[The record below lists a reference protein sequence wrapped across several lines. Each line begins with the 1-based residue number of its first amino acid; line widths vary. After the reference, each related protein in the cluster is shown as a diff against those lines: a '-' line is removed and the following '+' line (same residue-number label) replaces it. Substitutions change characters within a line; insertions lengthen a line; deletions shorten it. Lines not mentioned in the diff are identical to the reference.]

1 MFGKIYQSVEE
12 LIVWDWS
19 QYEPYFND
27 LAGRSLSPANVDP
40 WMEDWTNVY
49 YCLGEQFA
57 RLQVATSANIADTA
71 AEQRFIAFIDAVY
84 PQAEA
89 ALQTLKQ
96 KLLDSGL
103 QPAGFEIPLRNMRA
117 EADLFRS
124 ENLPLRTEEVK
135 LSKRYDE
142 IVGAQTVQWEGQELT
157 PSQLT
162 PIYQDPDR
170 HVRETAWRTAF
181 DRHLVDRD
189 AINEL
194 WQQLLAVRLKIAH
207 NAGKPDYRAYRW
219 QDMLRFDYTPADC
232 RSFQNAIEQVVVP
245 AALRVYERR
254 RQRLGVSRL
263 RPWDLEV
270 DPFNQPPLRPFKD
283 AAELKSKVSAM
294 FHKVDV
300 QLGAHFDTMVK
311 ENLLDLDN
319 RKNKAPGGFCTT
331 FSASDRPFIFM
342 NSVGMQDDVR
352 TLLHESGHAFHV
364 FESAG
369 LPFAQQR
376 VVPMEFAEVAS
387 MSMEL
392 LASPYLTAD
401 QGGFYTPA
409 DARRALVEQLEGMI
423 TFWPYMAV
431 VDAFQHWVYENPTI
445 AADTGQCDATWNKLW
460 DRFMPGVDWSGL
472 EDLKVTGWQRKLHIL
487 TDPFYYVE
495 YGLASLGAAQVWRNS
510 LDNQAAA
517 VASYRQALA
526 LGGTQT
532 LPQLYQAAGARLAF
546 DSEILY
552 DVITLIEDF
561 LDKDLSEK

>member
-1 MFGKIYQSVEE
+1 MFGHIYKTVEE
-12 LIVWDWS
+12 LLDWDWPR
-19 QYEPYFND
+19 YEPYFND
-27 LAGRSLSPANVDP
+27 LAGRSLSPTNVDG

-49 YCLGEQFA
+49 FCLGEQYA
-57 RLQVATSANIADTA
+57 RLQVATAANVIDSSAR
-71 AEQRFIAFIDAVY
+71 QRFNAFVDAVY

-96 KLLDSGL
+96 KLLASGL
-103 QPAGFEIPLRNMRA
+103 VPAGFEIPLRNMRA
-117 EADLFRS
+117 ETDLFRS
-124 ENLPLRTEEVK
+124 ENLPLLTDEVK

-142 IVGAQTVQWEGQELT
+142 IVGAQTVQWEGQEMT

-162 PIYQDPDR
+162 PVYQDPDR
-170 HVRETAWRTAF
+170 HVREQAWQTSHARQLA
-181 DRHLVDRD
+181 DRG
-189 AINEL
+189 AINDL

-219 QDMLRFDYTPADC
+219 QQMLRFDYTPADC
-232 RSFQNAIEQVVVP
+232 HSFHNAIEQVVVP

-254 RQRLGVSRL
+254 RHRLGVSSL

-270 DPFNQPPLRPFKD
+270 DPLNRPPLRPFKD
-283 AAELKSKVSAM
+283 EAELKNKVSAI
-294 FHKVDV
+294 FHKVDE
-300 QLGAHFDTMVK
+300 QLGAEFDIMVR

-342 NSVGMQDDVR
+342 NSVGIQEDVR

-364 FESAG
+364 FESTG
-369 LPFAQQR
+369 LPYAQQR

-392 LASPYLTAD
+392 LASPYLAVE
-401 QGGFYTPA
+401 QGGFYSQA

-431 VDAFQHWVYENPTI
+431 VDAFQHWVYENPDK
-445 AADTGQCDATWNKLW
+445 ASNPGQCDAAWNKLW

-472 EDLKVTGWQRKLHIL
+472 EDHKVTGWQRKLHIF

-495 YGLASLGAAQVWRNS
+495 YGLAYLGAAQVWRNS

-526 LGGTQT
+526 LGGTLT
-532 LPQLYQAAGARLAF
+532 LPKLYQAAGARLAF
-546 DSEILY
+546 DAEILY
-552 DVITLIEDF
+552 DAITLIEPF
-561 LDKDLSEK
+561 LDEK

>member
-1 MFGKIYQSVEE
+1 MFWNMVKSVEE
-12 LIVWDWS
+12 LLDWDWS
-19 QYEPYFND
+19 RYEPYFND
-27 LAGRSLSPANVDP
+27 LAGRSLSAANVDG
-40 WMEDWTNVY
+40 WLEDWTKVD

-57 RLQVATSANIADTA
+57 RLQVTTAANIADPIA
-71 AEQRFIAFIDAVY
+71 SKRFNTFVDGVY

-96 KLLDSGL
+96 KLLASGL

-124 ENLPLRTEEVK
+124 ENLPLLTEEVK

-170 HVRETAWRTAF
+170 HVREQAWRTAF
-181 DRHLVDRD
+181 GRQLTDRG
-189 AINEL
+189 AINDL
-194 WQQLLAVRLKIAH
+194 WQQLLAVRLKIAR

-219 QDMLRFDYTPADC
+219 QEMLRFDYTPADC
-232 RSFQNAIEQVVVP
+232 HSFHNAIERVVVP

-254 RQRLGVSRL
+254 RHRLGLSSL

-270 DPFNQPPLRPFKD
+270 DPLNRPPLRPFKD
-283 AAELKSKVSAM
+283 GAELKNKVSAM

-300 QLGAHFDTMVK
+300 QLGADFDIMVS

-331 FSASDRPFIFM
+331 FSASNRPFIFM
-342 NSVGMQDDVR
+342 NSVGMQGDVQ

-364 FESAG
+364 FESAQ
-369 LPFAQQR
+369 LRFAQQR
-376 VVPMEFAEVAS
+376 EVPMEFAEVAS

-401 QGGFYTPA
+401 QGGFYSQA
-409 DARRALVEQLEGMI
+409 DARRALVEHLEGMI

-431 VDAFQHWVYENPTI
+431 VDAFQHWVYENPAT
-445 AADTGQCDATWNKLW
+445 ASDPTHCDATWSKLW
-460 DRFMPGVDWSGL
+460 ERFMPGVDWSGL
-472 EDLKVTGWQRKLHIL
+472 EDFMTTGWQRKLHIH
-487 TDPFYYVE
+487 TVPFYYME
-495 YGLASLGAAQVWRNS
+495 YGLASLGAVQVWRNS
-510 LDNQAAA
+510 LENQAAA

-526 LGGTQT
+526 LGGTLP

-546 DSEILY
+546 DNDILY
-552 DVITLIEDF
+552 DAITLIEDF
-561 LDKDLSEK
+561 LDRE

>member
-1 MFGKIYQSVEE
+1 MFGNFYKTVEE

-19 QYEPYFND
+19 RYEPYFND
-27 LAGRSLSPANVDP
+27 LAGRSLSPANVDA
-40 WMEDWTNVY
+40 WMEDWTKIY
-49 YCLGEQFA
+49 YCLGEQYA
-57 RLQVATSANIADTA
+57 RLQVATAADVSDSTA
-71 AEQRFIAFIDAVY
+71 RQRFVAFVDAVY

-103 QPAGFEIPLRNMRA
+103 EPSGFEIPLRNMRA

-124 ENLPLRTEEVK
+124 ENLPLLTEEVK

-142 IVGAQTVQWEGQELT
+142 IVGAQTVLWEGQELT

-162 PIYQDPDR
+162 PVYQDPDR
-170 HVRETAWRTAF
+170 HVREQAWRTAF
-181 DRHLVDRD
+181 ERQLADRS
-189 AINEL
+189 AINGL
-194 WQQLLAVRLKIAH
+194 WQELLALRLKIAH

-219 QDMLRFDYTPADC
+219 QQMLRFDYTPTDC
-232 RSFQNAIEQVVVP
+232 RSFHNAIEQVVVP

-254 RQRLGVSRL
+254 RQRLGVSSL

-270 DPFNQPPLRPFKD
+270 DPLNRPALRPFKD
-283 AAELKSKVSAM
+283 AAELKNKVSAM
-294 FHKVDV
+294 FHKVDG
-300 QLGAHFDTMVK
+300 QLGADFDIMVK

-342 NSVGMQDDVR
+342 NSVGMQEDVR

-364 FESAG
+364 FESTG

-392 LASPYLTAD
+392 LASPYLTAS
-401 QGGFYTPA
+401 QGGFYSQA
-409 DARRALVEQLEGMI
+409 DARRAMVEQLEGMI

-431 VDAFQHWVYENPTI
+431 VDAFQHWAYENPAK
-445 AADTGQCDATWNKLW
+445 AADPGQCDATWNKLW

-472 EDLKVTGWQRKLHIL
+472 EDIKITGWQRKLHIL

-495 YGLASLGAAQVWRNS
+495 YGLAYLGAAQVWRNS

-526 LGGTQT
+526 LGGTLT

-546 DSEILY
+546 DTEILY
-552 DVITLIEDF
+552 DVIKLIEDF
-561 LDKDLSEK
+561 LDEK